1 LTQVTKTALTKC
13 MDTQSNKPLSIPS
26 SLAKNPKNKPIYA
39 EKIKLLSGEEILCA
53 DPTATRGLLALMD
66 MQAQMAG
73 AASHFGGPSAFAEIM
88 SSLHAIMFHESAGKK
103 QDWFQLF
110 NFVNDAGHCENGLY
124 ALKANYGF
132 ADLTIS
138 SLKGFRSI
146 ESKLTGHGESH
157 LFPEGVLISNGPLGS
172 SLPQSQGLCLADR
185 LAGNNRVTVCA
196 ISDGGCMEGEAREAL
211 ASIPGL
217 AQNGK
222 MNPFVLLISDNNT
235 KLTGRIDKDA
245 FSMKGTF
252 DSLANLGWNLITI
265 EKGNHLQ
272 TCSEAIEKA
281 LASAR
286 TNPKHPVALLFK
298 TVKGIGTKKTAESA
312 SGGHGFP
319 LNEPDA
325 LKEFVNEVYS
335 NKTIPT
341 ELDKWVEELLE
352 KGAAKK
358 AAAASKPAAASDIVS
373 EKVQNGV
380 SKALIAK
387 RKAGLP
393 IISVSSDL
401 PGSTGVAGFQKEF
414 PGATQDIGVAESNM
428 MSVAAGLSK
437 MGFIP
442 VVDTFAQFGVTKG
455 ALPLTMASLSQAPMI
470 CVFSH
475 IGFQDAADGASHQG
489 LGYISMLSSIPHV
502 DVYVLTSSAEAEAL
516 VSEAVDNFVSER
528 KAGRV
533 PNSVVFFLGRENF
546 PARYLDAGYKYR
558 LGEAQVVFD
567 NTAKHKGVATIVAMG
582 ALLHQALEAAYKLEA
597 EGLGVIVVNPSA
609 INHPD
614 LSTLR
619 TTLRSTQNTLLTV
632 EDHQLT
638 GGMGAIIGHALL
650 QDGLQFKMQ
659 SLGVKG
665 EFGQSAYKA
674 SDLYKKHGLDASAIA
689 DKVRKM
695 AKA

>member
-1 LTQVTKTALTKC
+1 
-13 MDTQSNKPLSIPS
+13 P
-26 SLAKNPKNKPIYA
+26 
-39 EKIKLLSGEEILCA
+39 
-53 DPTATRGLLALMD
+53 
-66 MQAQMAG
+66 QA
-73 AASHFGGPSAFAEIM
+73 
-88 SSLHAIMFHESAGKK
+88 
-103 QDWFQLF
+103 
-110 NFVNDAGHCENGLY
+110 
-124 ALKANYGF
+124 
-132 ADLTIS
+132 
-138 SLKGFRSI
+138 
-146 ESKLTGHGESH
+146 
-157 LFPEGVLISNGPLGS
+157 
-172 SLPQSQGLCLADR
+172 QGLCLGDR
-185 LAGNNRVTVCA
+185 LAGHDRVTICA

-252 DSLANLGWNLITI
+252 DALAALGWNLVTV
-265 EKGNHLQ
+265 EKGNDLQ

-281 LASAR
+281 LASVRA
-286 TNPKHPVALLFK
+286 NPKQPVALLFK

-325 LKEFVNEVYS
+325 LKEFISEVYT
-335 NKTIPT
+335 NKSTPK
-341 ELDKWVEELLE
+341 ELEKWADELLE
-352 KGAAKK
+352 KGQAKKAADAAKK
-358 AAAASKPAAASDIVS
+358 AASAAAGANAASDIVS

-414 PGATQDIGVAESNM
+414 PAATQDIGVAESNM

-489 LGYISMLSSIPHV
+489 LGYLAMLSSIPHV
-502 DVYVLTSSAEAEAL
+502 DVYVLTASAEAEAL
-516 VSEAVDNFVSER
+516 VSQVVDQFAADR
-528 KAGRV
+528 KAGKV
-533 PNSVVFFLGRENF
+533 PNSTVFFLGRENF
-546 PARYLDAGYKYR
+546 PARYLDAGHKYR
-558 LGEAQVVFD
+558 LGDAQVVFD
-567 NTAKHKGVATIVAMG
+567 NTQKHKGVTTIVAMG
-582 ALLHQALEAAYKLEA
+582 ALLHQALEAAYTLEA
-597 EGLGVIVVNPSA
+597 EGLGVVVVNPSI
-609 INHPD
+609 INKPD
-614 LSTLR
+614 LTTLR
-619 TTLRSTQNTLLTV
+619 TVMRSTQNSLLTV

-638 GGMGAIIGHALL
+638 GGMGAMIGHALL
-650 QDGLQFKMQ
+650 QDGLQFKM
-659 SLGVKG
+659 
-665 EFGQSAYKA
+665 
-674 SDLYKKHGLDASAIA
+674 
-689 DKVRKM
+689 
-695 AKA
+695 